1 MGKAYNMV
9 RLIFIFIITFLLAS
23 CGPNHYLRKAERALK
38 KAEQLGAIIT
48 PDTVYKE
55 IPVMVPEVHTD
66 TVFQSD
72 FGDTVL
78 IEKERL
84 KIKYVR
90 LPGEKV
96 YIEGEC
102 EADTVRVTVPVTVT
116 REIKTKGR
124 PTWWDFIIM
133 ALVCLLVGYG
143 VRAFRG

>member
-1 MGKAYNMV
+1 M
-9 RLIFIFIITFLLAS
+9 RIILFILLAMSLSS
-23 CGPNHYLRKAERALK
+23 CGVGHYLRKAERALK
-38 KAEQLGAIIT
+38 KAEQLGAVIT

-66 TVFQSD
+66 TVFKSVE
-72 FGDTVL
+72 GDTVI
-78 IEKERL
+78 IEKDRL

-133 ALVCLLVGYG
+133 VLVCLVIGYG
-143 VRAFRG
+143 FRAFTK